1 MYGVSRPGIRLKKPP
16 RPVISINDP
25 PGATS
30 LFTYH
35 AIPLD
40 APRIPH
46 DHLRQKRRH
55 AELRKKAADRERE
68 RRRAARQAKQQ
79 AELREEQARARRQAR
94 PRSAPATRRPSVGER
109 ALDTAIAASE
119 PRTTVARP
127 KSAPARRRPPM
138 VPRPTIA
145 ELMAREREAL
155 AIPRCARL
163 RPPPGSFYRD
173 FVREAP
179 PVGSYEVTY
188 PVKKTTAK
196 GDQAMRYPTGARAPR
211 PSIRKKAS

>member
-1 MYGVSRPGIRLKKPP
+1 MYGVSRPGIRLKRPP

-79 AELREEQARARRQAR
+79 AELREQQARARRQAR
-94 PRSAPATRRPSVGER
+94 PRSAPATRRP
-109 ALDTAIAASE
+109 TA
-119 PRTTVARP
+119 
-127 KSAPARRRPPM
+127 
-138 VPRPTIA
+138 
-145 ELMAREREAL
+145 
-155 AIPRCARL
+155 
-163 RPPPGSFYRD
+163 G
-173 FVREAP
+173 
-179 PVGSYEVTY
+179 
-188 PVKKTTAK
+188 
-196 GDQAMRYPTGARAPR
+196 
-211 PSIRKKAS
+211 

>member
-1 MYGVSRPGIRLKKPP
+1 MYGVSRPGIRLKRPP

-79 AELREEQARARRQAR
+79 AELREQQARARRQAR
-94 PRSAPATRRPSVGER
+94 HGRRRDAAAVGR
-109 ALDTAIAASE
+109 GAALDTAIASAE
-119 PRTTVARP
+119 PR
-127 KSAPARRRPPM
+127 PP
-138 VPRPTIA
+138 
-145 ELMAREREAL
+145 
-155 AIPRCARL
+155 
-163 RPPPGSFYRD
+163 
-173 FVREAP
+173 
-179 PVGSYEVTY
+179 
-188 PVKKTTAK
+188 
-196 GDQAMRYPTGARAPR
+196 
-211 PSIRKKAS
+211 

>member
-79 AELREEQARARRQAR
+79 AEFQYHILLRVQIKMCTSMSLHQR
-94 PRSAPATRRPSVGER
+94 
-109 ALDTAIAASE
+109 
-119 PRTTVARP
+119 
-127 KSAPARRRPPM
+127 
-138 VPRPTIA
+138 
-145 ELMAREREAL
+145 
-155 AIPRCARL
+155 IP
-163 RPPPGSFYRD
+163 
-173 FVREAP
+173 
-179 PVGSYEVTY
+179 
-188 PVKKTTAK
+188 
-196 GDQAMRYPTGARAPR
+196 
-211 PSIRKKAS
+211 

>member
-40 APRIPH
+40 APRIPQ

-79 AELREEQARARRQAR
+79 AELREQQARARRQAR
-94 PRSAPATRRPSVGER
+94 PRSAPATR
-109 ALDTAIAASE
+109 
-119 PRTTVARP
+119 TV
-127 KSAPARRRPPM
+127 
-138 VPRPTIA
+138 V
-145 ELMAREREAL
+145 
-155 AIPRCARL
+155 
-163 RPPPGSFYRD
+163 
-173 FVREAP
+173 
-179 PVGSYEVTY
+179 
-188 PVKKTTAK
+188 
-196 GDQAMRYPTGARAPR
+196 
-211 PSIRKKAS
+211 

>member
-1 MYGVSRPGIRLKKPP
+1 MRLWRCTPHAT
-16 RPVISINDP
+16 V
-25 PGATS
+25 GAE
-30 LFTYH
+30 
-35 AIPLD
+35 A
-40 APRIPH
+40 A
-46 DHLRQKRRH
+46 QVQV
-55 AELRKKAADRERE
+55 AEAAAQHGAEED
-68 RRRAARQAKQQ
+68 AARRSEEEDRG
-79 AELREEQARARRQAR
+79 ELHREEQARARRQAR
-94 PRSAPATRRPSVGER
+94 PRSAPATRRPSVEEQT
-109 ALDTAIAASE
+109 LDTAIAASE

-145 ELMAREREAL
+145 ELMARQREAL
-155 AIPRCARL
+155 SIPRCARL

-196 GDQAMRYPTGARAPR
+196 GDQSMR
-211 PSIRKKAS
+211 

>member
-1 MYGVSRPGIRLKKPP
+1 MYGVSRPGIRLKRPP

-94 PRSAPATRRPSVGER
+94 PRSAPATRRPSVE
-109 ALDTAIAASE
+109 E
-119 PRTTVARP
+119 
-127 KSAPARRRPPM
+127 
-138 VPRPTIA
+138 
-145 ELMAREREAL
+145 
-155 AIPRCARL
+155 
-163 RPPPGSFYRD
+163 
-173 FVREAP
+173 
-179 PVGSYEVTY
+179 
-188 PVKKTTAK
+188 
-196 GDQAMRYPTGARAPR
+196 QA
-211 PSIRKKAS
+211 

>member
-55 AELRKKAADRERE
+55 AELRKKAAGMRGGASRIPLNLDAPGNPWCAGPLEGESCDDDRY
-68 RRRAARQAKQQ
+68 
-79 AELREEQARARRQAR
+79 
-94 PRSAPATRRPSVGER
+94 
-109 ALDTAIAASE
+109 
-119 PRTTVARP
+119 
-127 KSAPARRRPPM
+127 
-138 VPRPTIA
+138 
-145 ELMAREREAL
+145 
-155 AIPRCARL
+155 RL
-163 RPPPGSFYRD
+163 RR
-173 FVREAP
+173 
-179 PVGSYEVTY
+179 SYEGRLRDSLHVH
-188 PVKKTTAK
+188 
-196 GDQAMRYPTGARAPR
+196 RSNPR
-211 PSIRKKAS
+211 LDLGGVVAL